1 MTSRTS
7 LSPPSPPSAEHK
19 LYGDLAHWWPLFSP
33 PSEYVEEAEA
43 LLEVLRTAAE
53 GPARTLLELGA
64 GGGSLAFHLKP
75 HFQLTLTDL
84 SSRML
89 EVSRA
94 LNPECEHL
102 EGDMMRLRLGR
113 TFDRV
118 LVHDAIMY
126 ATDREAARATVAT
139 AVAHCRPGGAVVLV
153 PDCMRDTFQP
163 TTECAGLDGPDG
175 RGLRYLMWTYDP
187 NPDDETFETAFAFL
201 FREAD
206 GSVSS
211 VHDVHREGLF
221 RREDWLA
228 WMHEAGCPARAQRD
242 PWNRDVIIGVR
253 R

>member
-1 MTSRTS
+1 MDPRTP
-7 LSPPSPPSAEHK
+7 LSPPPSPTAGHK
-19 LYGDLAHWWPLFSP
+19 LYGDLARWWPLFSP
-33 PSEYVEEAEA
+33 PSEYVEEAAE
-43 LLEVLRTAAE
+43 LLEVLRTAAD

-75 HFQLTLTDL
+75 HYQLTLTDL
-84 SSRML
+84 SPQML
-89 EVSRA
+89 AVSRT

-139 AVAHCRPGGAVVLV
+139 AVAHCRPGGVVVLM

-163 TTECAGLDGPDG
+163 TTECDGLDAPDG

-187 NPDDETFETAFAFL
+187 NPNDETFETAFAL
-201 FREAD
+201 LMREAD

-211 VHDVHREGLF
+211 THDVHREGLF
-221 RREDWLA
+221 HREDWLG
-228 WMHEAGCPARAQRD
+228 WMREAGCPARTQRD
-242 PWNRDVIIGVR
+242 TWKRDVIIGVKD
-253 R
+253 